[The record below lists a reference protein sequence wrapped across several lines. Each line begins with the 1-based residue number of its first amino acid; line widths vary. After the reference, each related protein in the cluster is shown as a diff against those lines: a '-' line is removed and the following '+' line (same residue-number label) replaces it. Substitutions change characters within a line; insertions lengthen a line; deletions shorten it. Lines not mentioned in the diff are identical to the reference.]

1 MRVLSRSQS
10 IEADQV
16 FDARRAGV
24 GDTEDLSQEPVGVR
38 GLAEVARQHPFLQ
51 RPLLSFVQDLPVSK
65 LGPWVVIGW
74 ASAFSETDVASDF
87 AATLKGW
94 ADQDDNKQLKA
105 AAAAAMKRSE
115 EHTSELQSLMRISY
129 AVFCLKK
136 KIKNNNKA
144 KTQDK

>member
-1 MRVLSRSQS
+1 MRISDWSSDVCSS
-10 IEADQV
+10 
-16 FDARRAGV
+16 
-24 GDTEDLSQEPVGVR
+24 DLLTQEPGGVR

-105 AAAAAMKRSE
+105 AAVAAMKLSSKRK
-115 EHTSELQSLMRISY
+115 RP
-129 AVFCLKK
+129 
-136 KIKNNNKA
+136 
-144 KTQDK
+144 